1 MPRAHCICALLLTL
15 AAPAAAQDQAGSTQ
29 QGFTVFVQ
37 GSAIGR
43 EQVTV
48 TTGPTGTTISGE
60 GRLNA
65 PVDLTLRRAEIRY
78 APGGA
83 AESVTVDATI
93 AGAPVS
99 LRTQVDGTT
108 AVSSGSEAGPSG
120 EKRDQLSNDSVI
132 IHNLF
137 FGSNQA
143 IATRLRDAEVGTTIP
158 VYIAP
163 LGEVP
168 VRVTDIQT
176 DRMQTGTTTFGVRRY
191 ALVFGNPG
199 GDLAVNL
206 TADDSGA
213 LIALNVPAQSL
224 DVVRDDV
231 ASATSRMSVYSNPGD
246 RAVLIPGAGFNIGA
260 TLTDPE
266 RAQGPV
272 PAVILLSGSD
282 AADRDGVLAGVP
294 IMGQL
299 AGAVAEAGFLAV
311 RYDRRGSGQTGGR
324 AESASLSDHVDDVR
338 AVVRWLRDQDEVD
351 DRRIAVIGHG
361 DGAWVALLAATRENR
376 VAAVGL
382 LAAAADTGAEL
393 VLTRQQE
400 EFERADVPAEERAAR
415 ADLQRRIHEAVLT
428 GRGWEQIPPAVR
440 AQADTPWFDSFL
452 RFDPAR
458 VIDDVDQPLLLL
470 HGELDRQVPVAQL
483 DRLATLA
490 REESDSEAV
499 EVITVRG
506 VNHLLVPAVTG
517 EVREYGTLSDRNV
530 SRDVL
535 SAITDWLSR
544 SLPPRR

>member
-1 MPRAHCICALLLTL
+1 MSRAHCICALLLTL
-15 AAPAAAQDQAGSTQ
+15 AAPAAAQDPPGTTQ
-29 QGFTVFVQ
+29 QGFTVFVR

-48 TTGPTGTTISGE
+48 TTGPAGTTISGE

-99 LRTQVDGTT
+99 LRTRVDGAT

-120 EKRDQLSNDSVI
+120 EKRDQLSDDSVI

-206 TADDSGA
+206 TADDTGA

-246 RAVLIPGAGFNIGA
+246 RAVLIPGTGFNIGA
-260 TLTDPE
+260 TLTDPA
-266 RAQGPV
+266 RAEGPV

-282 AADRDGVLAGVP
+282 AADRDGVVAGVP

-382 LAAAADTGAEL
+382 LAAAADTGADL

-428 GRGWEQIPPAVR
+428 GRGWEEIPPAVR

-517 EVREYGTLSDRNV
+517 EVSEYGTLSDRNV

-535 SAITDWLSR
+535 SAITGWLSR